1 VSPSPRPAAAQ
12 FTDSYGV
19 VGYCGCKFCWR
30 CGFARKECG
39 CPLTA
44 MVVHPDA
51 VRGAVKEGERWVK
64 DDVDQPVSLSVEGVS
79 FNGAS
84 T

>member
-1 VSPSPRPAAAQ
+1 
-12 FTDSYGV
+12 
-19 VGYCGCKFCWR
+19 
-30 CGFARKECG
+30 
-39 CPLTA
+39 